1 MTAEERSGGGLPL
14 PTGPYPVGRAEYH
27 WDGRGSGSDPEASGA
42 PEEGGARELVV
53 WIWYPAEPV
62 AAPTAPYLPAGWEAV
77 AGFLGFQADAVRSHA
92 VEDAPVASAPARFP
106 VLVFSPAG
114 LPPLV
119 LAAILEEMASRG
131 YVVAGINHTYESA
144 ITVFPDGRT
153 VPMDA
158 ELMQP
163 VLGPLSGAPEA
174 AFQARSDIADDK
186 AKDMRFVVD
195 RLMELADQ
203 PKGSDRLAGRVDP
216 SRLGSFGHSLGGD
229 AALEHCRL
237 DSRCLAAA
245 NLDGA
250 LWSAVARVGVE
261 RPVLQLLADHSELAL
276 PCEEQVGA
284 GVYPSAAWC
293 EAERTLMRDGW
304 QTVHE
309 RAQPGYCAVIARSG
323 HASFLDLGFLPL
335 ADESRAAGGM
345 AAVGIDPLRASR
357 VVCEFLSAF
366 FGRHLLGDDAPLLDG
381 EPAAFPEARVG
392 APRELFAQRTA

>member
-1 MTAEERSGGGLPL
+1 
-14 PTGPYPVGRAEYH
+14 
-27 WDGRGSGSDPEASGA
+27 
-42 PEEGGARELVV
+42 LVV

-62 AAPTAPYLPAGWEAV
+62 TAPTAEYLPAGWEAV

-92 VEDAPVASAPARFP
+92 VADAPVASAPVRFP

-114 LPPLV
+114 LPPLL
-119 LAAILEEMASRG
+119 LAATLEEMASRG
-131 YVVAGINHTYESA
+131 YIVAGINHTYESA
-144 ITVFPDGRT
+144 VTVFPDGRI
-153 VPMDA
+153 VPMDG

-195 RLMELADQ
+195 QLLELAAQ
-203 PKGSDRLAGRVDP
+203 PRGSDRLAGRIDS
-216 SRLGSFGHSLGGD
+216 SRLGSFGHSLGGN

-237 DSRCLAAA
+237 DARCRAAA

-250 LWSAVARVGVE
+250 TWSAVGRVGVE

-276 PCEEQVGA
+276 PCEEQVRA

-309 RAQPGYCAVIARSG
+309 RAQPGYCALMAGSG

-345 AAVGIDPLRASR
+345 TAVNVDPLRAWR
-357 VVCEFLSAF
+357 FTCDFLSAF
-366 FGRHLLGDDAPLLDG
+366 FGRHLLGDDALLLDDKV
-381 EPAAFPEARVG
+381 AAFPEVRVG
-392 APRELFAQRTA
+392 APRDLLAY

>member
-1 MTAEERSGGGLPL
+1 
-14 PTGPYPVGRAEYH
+14 
-27 WDGRGSGSDPEASGA
+27 
-42 PEEGGARELVV
+42 LVV
-53 WIWYPAEPV
+53 WIWYPAEPL
-62 AAPTAPYLPAGWEAV
+62 AAPTAQYLPAGWEAV
-77 AGFLGFQADAVRSHA
+77 AGFLGFQADEVASHA
-92 VEDAPVASAPARFP
+92 VEDAPVASEPMRFP

-119 LAAILEEMASRG
+119 LAAVLEEMASRG
-131 YVVAGINHTYESA
+131 YIVAGINHTYESA
-144 ITVFPDGRT
+144 VTVFPDGRT

-195 RLMELADQ
+195 RLMELAAQ
-203 PKGSDRLAGRVDP
+203 QEGSDRLAGRIDS
-216 SRLGSFGHSLGGD
+216 SRLGSFGHSLGGN

-237 DSRCLAAA
+237 DSRCRAAA

-250 LWSAVARVGVE
+250 IWSEVGRIGIE

-276 PCEEQVGA
+276 PCEEQVSA
-284 GVYPSAAWC
+284 GVYPSADWC
-293 EAERTLMRDGW
+293 EAERALMRDGW

-345 AAVGIDPLRASR
+345 AAVSIDSLRALR
-357 VVCEFLSAF
+357 ITCDFLTAF
-366 FGRHLLGDDAPLLDG
+366 FGRYLLGDDAPLLDG
-381 EPAAFPEARVG
+381 KLAAFPDVRVG
-392 APRELFAQRTA
+392 DPRDLLAY